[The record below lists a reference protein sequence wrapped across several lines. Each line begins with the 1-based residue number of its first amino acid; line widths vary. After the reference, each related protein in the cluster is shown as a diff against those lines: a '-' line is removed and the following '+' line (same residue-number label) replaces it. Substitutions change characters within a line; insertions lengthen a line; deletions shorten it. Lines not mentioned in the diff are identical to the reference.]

1 MENYHVELSEY
12 TQFKIKKCCI
22 DTIDGINRRLKM
34 SNILAAGL
42 GPAVFINIFGPSPS
56 TLNTIVSVSQLDYS
70 TLKTLVEAS
79 ASITAIAKRMAIS
92 DCQSELL
99 RHNAHFELSRF
110 WEGMV
115 NVFSD

>member
-1 MENYHVELSEY
+1 MSNYPSIHNL
-12 TQFKIKKCCI
+12 KLKKCCI

-79 ASITAIAKRMAIS
+79 ASITAIAKRMALS